1 MASSSAQIYR
11 IVPLAVPGS
20 PTPVVSGKLIRLSL
34 NPSTTCAIAFLA
46 AWLILLNAHISITE
60 TDDLFL
66 TALASFHNKL
76 LPTLNF
82 TAGDVALHL
91 GFIWHYLRFSG
102 LTFLGFPAGCPS
114 FFFCDMRERF

>member
-1 MASSSAQIYR
+1 VFYDKQ
-11 IVPLAVPGS
+11 PLAVPGS
-20 PTPVVSGKLIRLSL
+20 PTPVVSGKLIRLPF
-34 NPSTTCAIAFLA
+34 NTTTTCAVAFLTA
-46 AWLILLNAHISITE
+46 RLILFDAHISITE

-66 TALASFHNKL
+66 TTLASFNNKL

-91 GFIWHYLRFSG
+91 GFVWHYLRFSG

-114 FFFCDMRERF
+114 FFFCDIRERF